1 MNSVSTIVL
10 QSFAHNACGAA
21 GCLCWI
27 GRDFDSIRC
36 DILTQNCVFMASSL
50 LGFALRNQNDST
62 DADAA
67 EAFNYFN
74 SHTNATLPP
83 LTQEEAKA
91 LVADNNYVG
100 DTTSEWYGFYSS
112 SMSSH

>member
-1 MNSVSTIVL
+1 
-10 QSFAHNACGAA
+10 
-21 GCLCWI
+21 
-27 GRDFDSIRC
+27 
-36 DILTQNCVFMASSL
+36 MASSL